1 MYIFTIK
8 TNEES
13 YKKYDGKTCWI
24 PKNNPIRQDGY
35 IEVYVLE
42 YEEYILV
49 RPSELE
55 D

>member
-8 TNEES
+8 TN
-13 YKKYDGKTCWI
+13 KKEYAKYNGKTCWI
-24 PKNNPIRQDGY
+24 PQNPVRHDGF

-42 YEEYILV
+42 YGEYILV

>member
-8 TNEES
+8 TDKKE
-13 YKKYDGKTCWI
+13 YKKYNGKICWI
-24 PKNNPIRQDGY
+24 PSNAVRHDGY
-35 IEVYVLE
+35 IEVYIPE
-42 YEEYILV
+42 ANEYILV